1 MNYEKLVL
9 DIIRRYGVV
18 ATKEDGEQF
27 TAFLQPLK
35 FKNYLNLGGEA
46 TALGYDSRTHY
57 LCLTGTDSGIEV
69 GQSVVFDDESY
80 CVVRAH
86 TIFMEDAPCYLWAI
100 LKKGGKA

>member
-9 DIIRRYGVV
+9 DIIRRYGQR
-18 ATKEDGEQF
+18 ANKENGEEF

-57 LCLTGTDSGIEV
+57 LCLTGVDNAIEV
-69 GQSVVFDDESY
+69 GEEVVFDNEHYS
-80 CVVRAH
+80 VVRAH
-86 TIFMEDAPCYLWAI
+86 TIFVEDAPCYRWAI
-100 LKKGGKA
+100 LKKGGAV